1 MTGISMQPG
10 NVSVLNSPTTLE
22 MTQLQAM
29 SAYMGTI
36 TVPADTYTGMTITF
50 TNARMTILNNTGGTI
65 GGMMGGGNCANG
77 QVCQLTPTMMASSV
91 TITGSPFPMNVQAN
105 SSLNLQMDFD
115 LMDSMQSNMSMNPV
129 MSSTMQQMQGSA
141 MFDQMMDDFLG
152 QITSVNAGSNQFTM
166 SFAQGMPSM
175 TLSADSNTTF
185 QEFDSIGKSNSMSGL
200 TQGQMV
206 LVRME
211 LRSSGTLHADKV
223 RFESN
228 KQLLD
233 GMIVAVNNATQ
244 FDMVVMKEAP
254 AFQGVNIGDV
264 VRTNVQVP
272 SMFDID
278 DMDMPV
284 SGMSFAGAP
293 DMMIGQMVQIEP
305 TSSLVAGTPP
315 QLTTDH
321 IRLMKAWVAAKV
333 ASKIDATTFTMNN
346 LPGMF
351 TAAGISAMKVTT
363 FGQTEFDGV
372 SGPSAMNVG
381 DTVIVRGPLFAANGT
396 STMIAARVQKR

>member
-1 MTGISMQPG
+1 
-10 NVSVLNSPTTLE
+10 
-22 MTQLQAM
+22 M
-29 SAYMGTI
+29 S
-36 TVPADTYTGMTITF
+36 ITF
-50 TNARMTILNNTGGTI
+50 TNPRMTILNTTGGTI
-65 GGMMGGGNCANG
+65 GGMMGGGSCANG
-77 QVCQLTPTMMASSV
+77 QVCQLAPTMMASSA
-91 TITGSPFPMNVQAN
+91 TITGSPFPLSVQAN

-115 LMDSMQSNMSMNPV
+115 LMDSVQSNMSMNPV

-141 MFDQMMDDFLG
+141 MFDQMMDDILG
-152 QITSVNAGSNQFTM
+152 QITSVNAATNQFTV

-175 TLSADSNTTF
+175 TFTADTSTTF
-185 QEFDSIGKSNSMSGL
+185 QDFDTIGKSNNMSGL
-200 TQGQMV
+200 AQGQTV

-211 LRSSGTLHADKV
+211 LRSGGTLHADKV
-223 RFESN
+223 RFESTN
-228 KQLLD
+228 QLLQ
-233 GMIVAVNNATQ
+233 GMIVAINHSTQ

-254 AFQGVNIGDV
+254 ALQGVNIGDV
-264 VRTNVQVP
+264 LRMNVQVP

-284 SGMSFAGAP
+284 SGLSFAGAS

-305 TSSLVAGTPP
+305 TSSLVPGTPP

-321 IRLMKAWVAAKV
+321 VRLMKAWVTAKV

-346 LPGMF
+346 LPDTF

-372 SGPSAMNVG
+372 SGPNAMNVG